1 MIAKKVRSLYENGSK
16 WGFTWA
22 HLRSNLKIRK
32 KWRALSVFVLVY
44 WGITTE
50 ALGVA
55 NSGFERSSSN
65 SAQERN
71 AQHAQPQ
78 HNRSRSSAVEKGMG
92 VVWLKK
98 INKIINQRKSGS
110 GPTSTDYRA
119 AR

>member
-1 MIAKKVRSLYENGSK
+1 M
-16 WGFTWA
+16 
-22 HLRSNLKIRK
+22 
-32 KWRALSVFVLVY
+32 
-44 WGITTE
+44 
-50 ALGVA
+50 A

-98 INKIINQRKSGS
+98 INKLSTKEKADKGLLQLITARRGEGRSHRTIFDKQIKAKSYDGDQQKEQRDSRDGS
-110 GPTSTDYRA
+110 GVGDNCG
-119 AR
+119 